1 MQAGSNAE
9 LNTELEELVK
19 KAQEGHAASF
29 AALYEHFFDKI
40 FRYVSFKTGSAVEAE
55 DIAGDVFV
63 KMLES
68 INSFKWQGYPF
79 SSWLFRIAHNM
90 IVDYFRKKSRKKTA
104 PIDAASI
111 AGREGLLQS
120 RRGIFHELAGTG
132 FSDHLDERLA
142 DPNSLPRCRG
152 QRNSLGDE
160 VGAADAGIEFVA
172 KVIAC
177 RLPGFLLD
185 ESHLPVA
192 RSGVIDLDTTAGHSQ
207 RGRHRLHRCAGRG
220 ALVNLDYACHRPAM
234 FR

>member
-90 IVDYFRKKSRKKTA
+90 IVDYFRKKSRKKTV
-104 PIDAASI
+104 PIDAAS
-111 AGREGLLQS
+111 S
-120 RRGIFHELAGTG
+120 LAGASTPA
-132 FSDHLDERLA
+132 DLDGR
-142 DPNSLPRCRG
+142 
-152 QRNSLGDE
+152 
-160 VGAADAGIEFVA
+160 
-172 KVIAC
+172 
-177 RLPGFLLD
+177 
-185 ESHLPVA
+185 
-192 RSGVIDLDTTAGHSQ
+192 IDLDLKMVEVKEAMRNLTKLQQEVISLRFAAGLTVSETAHAVGKKENAVKALQHAGLKKLKRSLNPQ
-207 RGRHRLHRCAGRG
+207 PGQTRHTIEPSG
-220 ALVNLDYACHRPAM
+220 V
-234 FR
+234 